1 MNYFLQTAAD
11 ISPDDVIWTTGYLV
25 VDLASLTQS
34 LSVHL
39 IEEMKGADATNG
51 KGRSIFPAKTNSVGM
66 LLEIWN
72 GSLGLGIDYYITIG
86 RTLLNLLIP
95 MAYTCLI

>member
-1 MNYFLQTAAD
+1 MNYLLQTAAN
-11 ISPDDVIWTTGYLV
+11 ISPDVIWTTGYLV

-39 IEEMKGADATNG
+39 IEGMKGADATNG
-51 KGRSIFPAKTNSVGM
+51 KGRSMFPAKRNSVNI

-72 GSLGLGIDYYITIG
+72 GSSGLGIDYYITIG

-95 MAYTCLI
+95 MTYACLI